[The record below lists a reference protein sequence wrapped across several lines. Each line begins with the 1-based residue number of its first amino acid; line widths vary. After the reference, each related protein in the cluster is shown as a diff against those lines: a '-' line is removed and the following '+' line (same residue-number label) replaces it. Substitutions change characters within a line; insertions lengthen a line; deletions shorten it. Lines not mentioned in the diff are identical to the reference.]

1 MREGHQGAK
10 FACSDPLAG
19 MRIPLAFFGTE
30 QAGPAWATR
39 YRMEWAIVVGRRVRA
54 LRHQREMSIIDL
66 AQEIERADG
75 RPYSPS
81 FVSRLERGW
90 ASPPLFA
97 YITLARLFEV
107 APGELL
113 GSEGVERPITD
124 AELTMVRVVRNL
136 GLSPEQALVRLMAGG
151 PQASDPRHTDV

>member
-1 MREGHQGAK
+1 
-10 FACSDPLAG
+10 

-39 YRMEWAIVVGRRVRA
+39 YRMHWAEVVGRRVRS
-54 LRHQREMSIIDL
+54 LRLQRSMTIIEL
-66 AQEIERADG
+66 ADEILRADG

-97 YITLARLFEV
+97 YITLARLFDV

-124 AELTMVRVVRNL
+124 AELTLVRVVRNL
-136 GLSPEQALVRLMAGG
+136 GIAPEQAIVRLMAGG
-151 PQASDPRHTDV
+151 PSPADFSGPGHADP